1 MDQKPTIERRS
12 VFILLSLAWLP
23 VGIMVASAV
32 LDMQWPPLLP
42 PLYVW
47 LWLVI
52 LAPFGLPL
60 PLACRWTRRLGYP
73 RTAWAAFAVLAPLT
87 AAALHADLL
96 YGPIAVVVCA
106 ALISAPVWIL
116 YLFLRRS
123 RRGKPKRP
131 FSAFGKSRGLW
142 LID

>member
-1 MDQKPTIERRS
+1 MDKVSIIERRS
-12 VFILLSLAWLP
+12 PFVLLSLAWLP
-23 VGIMVASAV
+23 VGIIVASAV
-32 LDMQWPPLLP
+32 RDMPWPPLLP
-42 PLYVW
+42 PSYVW
-47 LWLVI
+47 LWLVVV
-52 LAPFGLPL
+52 APFGLPL

-87 AAALHADLL
+87 AAAALFAGVL
-96 YGPIAVVVCA
+96 GPIEMAVYA
-106 ALISAPVWIL
+106 AVISAPAWIL

-131 FSAFGKSRGLW
+131 FSAFGKSRGPW